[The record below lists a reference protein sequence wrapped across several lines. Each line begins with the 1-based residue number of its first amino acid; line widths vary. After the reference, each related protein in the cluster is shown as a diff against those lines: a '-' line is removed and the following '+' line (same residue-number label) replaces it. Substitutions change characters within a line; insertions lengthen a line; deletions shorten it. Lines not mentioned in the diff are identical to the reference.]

1 MRLSALGWFS
11 VQAPKEI
18 TFARREITAGV
29 LFVLEKQASSRRGL
43 SLWAHEKRPARFAE
57 RVTQKEL
64 ERLGKNNWFATS
76 GQRSNELATLAEG

>member
-29 LFVLEKQASSRRGL
+29 LYVLEQQMSSRRGL
-43 SLWAHEKRPARFAE
+43 AKWAHENGLQDLPG
-57 RVTQKEL
+57 V
-64 ERLGKNNWFATS
+64 
-76 GQRSNELATLAEG
+76 